1 MVLDTE
7 KFTSFQGFT
16 GYPAGYMN
24 PADQRGRTPGGQ
36 YYAEYATIN
45 NQGGRSGP
53 NRPPDIPQVNPAMQD
68 YADYQGTAHLA
79 SLLLEPE
86 YRAFMERLGRMHEET
101 KTLNVQLRKCEV
113 VCYTWCWTNHNVNCT
128 TYEEN
133 IDCRSD
139 EKLYLLISELA

>member
-1 MVLDTE
+1 
-7 KFTSFQGFT
+7 
-16 GYPAGYMN
+16 MN

-68 YADYQGTAHLA
+68 YADYQGTAYLA

-86 YRAFMERLGRMHEET
+86 HRAFVERMGKMHEET
-101 KTLNVQLRKCEV
+101 KTLNAQLRKCKI
-113 VCYTWCWTNHNVNCT
+113 VCYTWCWANRNVNYK

-133 IDCRSD
+133 IYCRVM
-139 EKLYLLISELA
+139 KNYLLISELA

>member
-1 MVLDTE
+1 MSVGLNTDKLTC
-7 KFTSFQGFT
+7 FQGFT

-68 YADYQGTAHLA
+68 YTDYQGTLA
-79 SLLLEPE
+79 SPLLVPGIQGSPREE
-86 YRAFMERLGRMHEET
+86 GGGRIKIM
-101 KTLNVQLRKCEV
+101 KTLNAQ
-113 VCYTWCWTNHNVNCT
+113 
-128 TYEEN
+128 
-133 IDCRSD
+133 
-139 EKLYLLISELA
+139 